1 MRLSPDL
8 HANLRLT
15 PIDNAVLASKQR
27 VIDLL
32 VTDVQPLASRF
43 PIVISALPALDL
55 QALVTPSDTENL
67 FAEHTPMAWRH
78 IPLVLASMLRDDH
91 PGQASTPGVRELS
104 PAVVAALDAPHFQW
118 EEGFR
123 LFENGEPTPYLQGL
137 IKTLEA
143 SAKDETRTHEL
154 VALLHR
160 AGVLEATEVTH
171 LGEVIECYLVNDKAL
186 STNLDKV
193 AKDGDNVGQAIS
205 LALAIADS
213 QKGLKVERWTE

>member
-8 HANLRLT
+8 HADLRLT

-27 VIDLL
+27 IIDLL
-32 VTDVQPLASRF
+32 VTDIQPLASRF
-43 PIVISALPALDL
+43 PIVISALPQLDL
-55 QALVTPSDTENL
+55 CALVTPSDTENL
-67 FAEHTPMAWRH
+67 FADHTPMAWRPY
-78 IPLVLASMLRDDH
+78 PLVLASLLRDDH
-91 PGQASTPGVRELS
+91 PGQVSTPGVRELS

-143 SAKDETRTHEL
+143 SAKDEARTHEL

-160 AGVLEATEVTH
+160 AGILEAAEVTH

-213 QKGLKVERWTE
+213 QQGLKVERWTE

>member
-8 HANLRLT
+8 HADLRLT

-27 VIDLL
+27 VIGLL

-67 FAEHTPMAWRH
+67 FADHTPMAWRPY
-78 IPLVLASMLRDDH
+78 PLVLASLLQDDH

-143 SAKDETRTHEL
+143 SAKDEARTHEL

-160 AGVLEATEVTH
+160 AGILEAAEVTH